1 MASDLDKF
9 ARPILPREI
18 PESSGFANNNHEP
31 RKAPPFAERLEQEQI
46 GSERGVPGERKK
58 EAPLS
63 ESLALGLRS
72 TAELSVM
79 EVPERERLLGE
90 FFCEA
95 DLGFLY
101 APRGVGKTFFA
112 FSMAISITKGRDMGP
127 WKAGQLSSVIYVDG
141 EMPADLM
148 KKRTISMEAEAPNL
162 LVLNHE
168 ILFQKTGLILN
179 IARPEVQNALTDL
192 CLARGARVLVLDNLS
207 SLASG
212 VKENEGDSWEQILG
226 WLLHLRRL
234 KIAVLIVHHSGRNGE
249 MRGTSRREDAA
260 FWIIRLEQKESGG
273 VKDGA
278 RFVSVFTKQRNS
290 PLDPPCLEWSYSPDK
305 GTGQMLTGCKEA
317 SPEDLVLQL
326 VAEDVTKASEIAEAM
341 HMRTYQ
347 ISRIAKRLENKG
359 LLRKKGRGYELVD
372 ESS

>member
-31 RKAPPFAERLEQEQI
+31 LKAPPFAENLEQDFGGESGEQ
-46 GSERGVPGERKK
+46 KK

-63 ESLALGLRS
+63 ERLALGLRS
-72 TAELSVM
+72 TADLSVM

-127 WKAGQLSSVIYVDG
+127 WKVGQLSSVIYVDG

-168 ILFQKTGLILN
+168 ILFQETGLILN
-179 IARPEVQNALTDL
+179 IARPEVQDALTGL
-192 CLARGARVLVLDNLS
+192 CLARSARVLILDNLS

-212 VKENEGDSWEQILG
+212 VKENEGDSWEKILG

-260 FWIIRLEQKESGG
+260 FWIIRLEQKDSGG
-273 VKDGA
+273 SKDGA

-290 PLDPPCLEWSYSPDK
+290 PLDPPCLEWSYSTDPRN
-305 GTGQMLTGCKEA
+305 GQMLIGCKEA
-317 SPEDLVLQL
+317 SPEDIVLQL
-326 VAEDVTKASEIAEAM
+326 VAEDVTMAKDIAEETGM
-341 HMRTYQ
+341 KTYQ

-359 LLRKKGRGYELVD
+359 LLRKNGRGYELVD
-372 ESS
+372 GSS